1 MLHEF
6 GGEVDRA
13 NVVVVDEAGALE
25 GAVALVEKLTQLGG
39 LCHAVGYNAVLGLR
53 AGAGDDNLPLG
64 GPGDKVG
71 AQEHGITRS
80 GSVCVRIASPVSVGV
95 DHELRCRGGSK

>member
-6 GGEVDRA
+6 GGEVDSA
-13 NVVVVDEAGALE
+13 DVVIVDEAGTLE
-25 GAVALVEKLTQLGG
+25 GAVALVEKLTQLEG
-39 LCHAVGYNAVLGLR
+39 LYHVVGYNAVLGLR
-53 AGAGDDNLPLG
+53 AGARDESLPLS
-64 GPGDKVG
+64 GPGDEVG

-80 GSVCVRIASPVSVGV
+80 GSVCVRIASPVSVDV